1 MIIDGV
7 VARSS
12 PNTYILT
19 MVYIPPY
26 IIEKLDALSVYD
38 VAERLGVDVVR
49 NHALCFM
56 HDDHHP
62 SMVFKKSSN
71 SWKCYVCNVGGHSI
85 ELVKRYKDYSFQ
97 EACIWLARSFNIEI
111 PNTQNVRLKIAVAP
125 KVYSKVESSPKV
137 VDEEVLEWI
146 ICHAGLSEMARH
158 FLFEERK
165 YSEDAV
171 RAMNIGSISDGAKF
185 VSALTKVFSKERCIK
200 AGVLIEYGSNLFP
213 VFRVPCL
220 LFPYYDI
227 DGNIRNIQ
235 SRFLGKLDKKKK
247 YRFNNCKGLTP
258 LMFNMPVIKSSGRYE
273 KIYVAEGV
281 TDCLA
286 YLSEGKKT
294 IALPG
299 AGSFRPEYAQYLKDK
314 TLFIYV
320 DNDDAGRSLLEKMNV
335 ALRKV
340 GNCIHNIRKD
350 ATFKDYSDY
359 YLSKIK
365 ENEKDSRSF
374 I

>member
-1 MIIDGV
+1 MEKAKCNKMI
-7 VARSS
+7 SK
-12 PNTYILT
+12 
-19 MVYIPPY
+19 VYIPPY
-26 IIEKLDALSVYD
+26 IVSKLDALSVYD
-38 VAERLGVDVVR
+38 VAERLGIEIVR

-62 SMVFKKSSN
+62 SMAFRKSNN
-71 SWKCYVCNVGGHSI
+71 SWKCFVCGVGGHSI
-85 ELVKRYKDYSFQ
+85 ELVKRYKGYTFQ
-97 EACIWLARSFNIEI
+97 ESCIWLARNFNIEI
-111 PNTQNVRLKIAVAP
+111 PDTKNVKLRKVAARKVSPKIEETQ
-125 KVYSKVESSPKV
+125 KV
-137 VDEEVLEWI
+137 VDEEVLGWI
-146 ICHAGLSEMARH
+146 ISNAGLSELAKH

-165 YSEDAV
+165 YLKDV
-171 RAMNIGSISDGAKF
+171 VKAMNIGSISDGDKF
-185 VSALTKVFSKERCIK
+185 VAALTNVFPKERCIK
-200 AGVLIEYGSNLFP
+200 AGVLIEYGFKLLP

-235 SRFLGKLDKKKK
+235 SRFLGDLVKGDKR
-247 YRFNNCKGLTP
+247 RFNNCKGLTP
-258 LMFNMPVIKSSGRYE
+258 LMFNMPVLKSSGQYE

-286 YLSEGKKT
+286 YLSEGKKA

-320 DNDDAGRSLLEKMNV
+320 DNDDAGRSLFEKMNV

-350 ATFKDYSDY
+350 DKHKDYSEF
-359 YLSKIK
+359 YLSKHN
-365 ENEKDSRSF
+365 ENEKDTRTP

>member
-1 MIIDGV
+1 
-7 VARSS
+7 
-12 PNTYILT
+12 
-19 MVYIPPY
+19 MVYVPPY
-26 IIEKLDALSVYD
+26 IVSKLDALSVYD
-38 VAERLGVDVVR
+38 VAERLGIEIVR

-62 SMVFKKSSN
+62 SMVFKKSNN
-71 SWKCYVCNVGGHSI
+71 SWKCYVCGVGGHSI
-85 ELVKRYKDYSFQ
+85 ELVKRYKGYTFQ
-97 EACIWLARSFNIEI
+97 ESCIWLARNFNIEI
-111 PNTQNVRLKIAVAP
+111 PDTKNVKLRKVTARKALP
-125 KVYSKVESSPKV
+125 KVEETLKV
-137 VDEEVLEWI
+137 VDEEVLSWI
-146 ICHAGLSEMARH
+146 VSNAGLSELAKH

-165 YSEDAV
+165 YSEDVV

-185 VSALTKVFSKERCIK
+185 VAALTKVFSRERCIK
-200 AGVLIEYGSNLFP
+200 AGVLMEYNTRLFP

-220 LFPYYDI
+220 LFPYYDL

-235 SRFLGKLDKKKK
+235 SRFLGKLEKGAKR
-247 YRFNNCKGLTP
+247 RFNNCKSLTP
-258 LMFNMPVIKSSGRYE
+258 LMFNMPVLKSSGRYD

-286 YLSEGKKT
+286 YLSEGKKA

-350 ATFKDYSDY
+350 NKHKDYSEF
-359 YLSKIK
+359 YLSKYN
-365 ENEKDSRSF
+365 ENKKDTGTS

>member
-1 MIIDGV
+1 
-7 VARSS
+7 
-12 PNTYILT
+12 

-26 IIEKLDALSVYD
+26 IVSKLDTLSVYD
-38 VAERLGVDVVR
+38 VAEKLGIEIVR

-62 SMVFKKSSN
+62 SMVFKKSNN
-71 SWKCYVCNVGGHSI
+71 SWKCYVCGVGGHSI
-85 ELVKRYKDYSFQ
+85 ELVKRYKDYKFQ
-97 EACIWLARSFNIEI
+97 ESCIWLARKFNIEI
-111 PNTQNVRLKIAVAP
+111 PDTKNIKLRKVTARKI
-125 KVYSKVESSPKV
+125 SPKV
-137 VDEEVLEWI
+137 KDTPKNVDEEVLRWI
-146 ICHAGLSEMARH
+146 ISNAGLSDLAKH

-165 YSEDAV
+165 YSEDVV
-171 RAMNIGSISDGAKF
+171 RAMNIGSISDGDKF
-185 VSALTKVFSKERCIK
+185 VAALTKVFSKERCIK
-200 AGVLIEYGSNLFP
+200 AGVLIEYNTRLFP

-235 SRFLGKLDKKKK
+235 SRFLGKLDKRKKD
-247 YRFNNCKGLTP
+247 RFNNCKGLTP
-258 LMFNMPVIKSSGRYE
+258 LMFNMPVLKSSGRYE

-286 YLSEGKKT
+286 YLSEGKKS

-299 AGSFRPEYAQYLKDK
+299 AGSFRPEYTQYLKDK

-320 DNDDAGRSLLEKMNV
+320 DNDDPGRSLLEKMNV

-350 ATFKDYSDY
+350 TEYNDYSEF
-359 YLSKIK
+359 YLSKYN
-365 ENEKDSRSF
+365 EDEKDTRTS